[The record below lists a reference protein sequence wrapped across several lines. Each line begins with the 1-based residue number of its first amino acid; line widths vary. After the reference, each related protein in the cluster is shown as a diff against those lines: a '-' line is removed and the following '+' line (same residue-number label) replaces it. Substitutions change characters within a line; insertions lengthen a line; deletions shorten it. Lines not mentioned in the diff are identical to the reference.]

1 MLDIFSNDAFS
12 TRELTDAISTP
23 PFMPGAA
30 GLIVPWQ
37 ETGVSVTL
45 IGIEEVAGELALVDP
60 SAYGAPGQT
69 FVDPKRK
76 MRPFAIPHYQIDDS
90 VMAAEVQGVREFG
103 TDSQLRTVA
112 TLLAQ
117 RMADRIQ
124 NKMDPTLEYQRL
136 NALKGIIIDSA
147 SNPILN
153 LFTGFE
159 VSQEAETAFD
169 LSNASPASG
178 ALRRKC
184 AGVVRTIANNLA
196 GVPFGGVVG
205 SLCGDAF
212 FDDLI
217 AHPEVV
223 LSYRNT
229 SMAEV
234 LRQGYLQPGGSKI
247 YGAFEFGGIVW
258 QNYRGAIGGTAMV
271 NTDKCHLFPIGTP
284 GLYRTYMAPADYM
297 DTVNTPG
304 QRRYAHQ
311 WPRADNK
318 GVHLQLQMNTLNLVT
333 RPKVL
338 MLGKRGA

>member
-23 PFMPGAA
+23 PFVPGAA
-30 GLIVPWQ
+30 GTIVPWQ
-37 ETGVSVTL
+37 EQGVSTTL

-69 FVDPKRK
+69 FTDTKRK
-76 MRPFAIPHYQIDDS
+76 MRPFSIPHYQIDDN
-90 VMAAEVQGVREFG
+90 VMAVEVQGVREFG

-112 TLLAQ
+112 NLFAQ

-124 NKMDPTLEYQRL
+124 NKMDPTLEFQRL
-136 NALKGIIIDSA
+136 NALKGIIIDSG
-147 SNPILN
+147 SNTILN

-159 VSQEAETAFD
+159 VSQEAEVDFD
-169 LSNASPASG
+169 LDNAAPASG
-178 ALRRKC
+178 ALRKKC
-184 AGVVRTIANNLA
+184 AGVSRTMATNLA
-196 GVPFGGVVG
+196 GVQFNEIGA
-205 SLCGDAF
+205 LCGDAF

-229 SMAEV
+229 PMSEV
-234 LRQGYLQPGGSKI
+234 LRQGYMLPQGNKV
-247 YGAFEFGGIVW
+247 YAAFEFGGIVW

-271 NTDKCHLFPIGTP
+271 NTDKCHLFPLGTP
-284 GLYRTYMAPADYM
+284 GLYRTYLAPADYI
-297 DTVNTPG
+297 DTVNSPG
-304 QRRYAHQ
+304 QRRYARQ
-311 WPRADNK
+311 WERQDGK
-318 GVHLQLQMNTLNLVT
+318 GIHLQLQMNTLNLCT

-338 MLGKRGA
+338 MLGKRT